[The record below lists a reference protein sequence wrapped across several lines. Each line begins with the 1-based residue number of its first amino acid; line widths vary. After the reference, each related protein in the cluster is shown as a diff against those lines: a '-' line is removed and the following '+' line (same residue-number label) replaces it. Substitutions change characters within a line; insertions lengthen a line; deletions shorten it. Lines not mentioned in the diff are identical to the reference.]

1 MISEKVEAALLFCD
15 IRGFTEMI
23 DDLSPD
29 QVVKVLNV
37 YYSFMSEVISDYNG
51 QIIQFVGDEI
61 FVAFG
66 VPNSITDPEISAV
79 NCARAM
85 MRRLADI
92 NEQLRE
98 FLEKDMCIGI
108 GINFGPVIA
117 GNLGSNDKLSYSITG
132 SEVVVAKRIESL
144 SRGLENIILISQS
157 IFEKVEPVAIT
168 KTWRKIKIK
177 GQKKKIRVYQVLD
190 YPQK

>member
-1 MISEKVEAALLFCD
+1 
-15 IRGFTEMI
+15 
-23 DDLSPD
+23 
-29 QVVKVLNV
+29 
-37 YYSFMSEVISDYNG
+37 
-51 QIIQFVGDEI
+51 
-61 FVAFG
+61 
-66 VPNSITDPEISAV
+66 
-79 NCARAM
+79 M

-157 IFEKVEPVAIT
+157 IFEKVEPVALT